1 MSYIE
6 QNPHNGSS
14 LCMQW
19 AAGKASRKAL
29 LYNAISDARN
39 AQKRWLAT
47 LTEKTHFHSVP
58 ILCNCTFS
66 SFSQRLVTLLDL

>member
-29 LYNAISDARN
+29 LYNAISDAHRK
-39 AQKRWLAT
+39 AHKTMASDAKR
-47 LTEKTHFHSVP
+47 EKAP
-58 ILCNCTFS
+58 
-66 SFSQRLVTLLDL
+66 SQRPCKETLCISI